1 MLHVARMILCKCAH
15 DITLSCYCAAT
26 PPANLSLS
34 LTLISHQPQWWEI
47 DLGYYFICL
56 LGALGLAWD
65 IKTPTEADKARKRKP
80 VVAADN
86 SEAVLVDAT
95 GKLE

>member
-1 MLHVARMILCKCAH
+1 MILSNCAR
-15 DITLSCYCAAT
+15 DVTLSCCCAAASPAL
-26 PPANLSLS
+26 PPCLS
-34 LTLISHQPQWWEI
+34 LISHQPPQWWEI

-56 LGALGLAWD
+56 LGWLGLAWD

-80 VVAADN
+80 V
-86 SEAVLVDAT
+86 EAVNNTDAVIVDAT